1 MNCSAVLSR
10 FLRGFATVGTSFFH
24 PALNLPNNLGVLGL
38 FLESPAIISFIEAH
52 TGVLT
57 EQTQKRE
64 NLHAFLFRKRVDLQ
78 IEMIPALA
86 ELRLSIQT
94 DHENRRGVC
103 CLEGENEIEL
113 NERIRIPNA
122 RTETATQLVFL

>member
-10 FLRGFATVGTSFFH
+10 FLRGFATVGTSFFQ

-38 FLESPAIISFIEAH
+38 FFESPAIISFSKAH
-52 TGVLT
+52 PGVLT
-57 EQTQKRE
+57 EQTQKAE
-64 NLHAFLFRKRVDLQ
+64 NLRAFLFRKHVDLQ

-86 ELRLSIQT
+86 ELRLSILT
-94 DHENRRGVC
+94 DHENRRGVSR
-103 CLEGENEIEL
+103 LEGENEIEQ

-122 RTETATQLVFL
+122 GTETATQLVFL